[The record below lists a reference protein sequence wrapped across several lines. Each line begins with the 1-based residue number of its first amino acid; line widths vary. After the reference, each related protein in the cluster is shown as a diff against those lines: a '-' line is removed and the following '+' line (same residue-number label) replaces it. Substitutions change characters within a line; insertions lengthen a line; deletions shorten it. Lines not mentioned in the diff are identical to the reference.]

1 MQAITNFSKLVNRQ
15 TIIVIALS
23 LLATYAC
30 LRFNY
35 IIDLPTGII
44 GIAVV
49 FPIVF
54 SINAAYRR
62 REEALRYFASL
73 KAHAAALYYAHR
85 DWVPTH
91 THEHADRMAHITT
104 RLLQAL
110 HQYFSSCG
118 ENEQHFQT
126 IYQLFD
132 ELSHSMEQLRRTG
145 IPANEISRANQY
157 LRSMII
163 DFERMRNIYLYRTPT
178 ALRTYSQIF
187 LNIFPV
193 LFAPYF
199 AYLSA
204 ENSISSGFLVAA
216 LYGLIL
222 VSLENIQEDLEN
234 PFDGVGADDLN
245 LNVADHYRGVLTSSD
260 PYPVSSNQ

>member
-1 MQAITNFSKLVNRQ
+1 MQALTNFSKLINRQ
-15 TIIVIALS
+15 TLLVITLS

-30 LRFNY
+30 LQLNF

-62 REEALRYFASL
+62 REEALGYFASL

-85 DWVPTH
+85 DWPPH
-91 THEHADRMAHITT
+91 DGSSHAQRLTGIITN
-104 RLLQAL
+104 LLQVIHRYFTTSPESGEAL
-110 HQYFSSCG
+110 RA
-118 ENEQHFQT
+118 
-126 IYQLFD
+126 IYGCFD
-132 ELSHSMEQLRRTG
+132 ELSRSMETLRQANV
-145 IPANEISRANQY
+145 PANEISRANQY
-157 LRSMII
+157 LRTMMI

-178 ALRTYSQIF
+178 ALRAYSQIF
-187 LNIFPV
+187 LSAFPI

-199 AYLSA
+199 AYLST
-204 ENSISSGFLVAA
+204 NNLPISGFLVAA
-216 LYGLIL
+216 VYSLIL

-234 PFDGVGADDLN
+234 PYDGLGADDLR
-245 LNVADHYRGVLTSSD
+245 LNIAEEYEGILTAVVREPSA
-260 PYPVSSNQ
+260 

>member
-1 MQAITNFSKLVNRQ
+1 MQALTNFSKIVNRQ
-15 TIIVIALS
+15 TILVIAIS

-35 IIDLPTGII
+35 TINLPTGLI

-62 REEALRYFASL
+62 REEALRYFASV
-73 KAHAAALYYAHR
+73 KAHAAALYFAHR
-85 DWVPTH
+85 DWLPNEAP
-91 THEHADRMAHITT
+91 EHAERMAQLTAH
-104 RLLQAL
+104 LLQAI
-110 HQYFSSCG
+110 HHYFTRPEES
-118 ENEQHFQT
+118 ERRFQAT
-126 IYQLFD
+126 YQLFN
-132 ELSHSMEQLRRTG
+132 ELSLSMEQLRQAG
-145 IPANEISRANQY
+145 VSGSEISRSNQY
-157 LRSMII
+157 LRSMLI

-199 AYLSA
+199 AYLST
-204 ENSISSGFLVAA
+204 ENPPSSGFIVAA

-234 PFDGVGADDLN
+234 PYDGLGTDDLN
-245 LNVADHYRGVLTSSD
+245 LNVAKQYRGVLENSG
-260 PYPVSSNQ
+260 Q

>member
-1 MQAITNFSKLVNRQ
+1 MQALTNFFKLINRQ
-15 TIIVIALS
+15 TLIVIVLS

-62 REEALRYFASL
+62 REEALRYFASI

-91 THEHADRMAHITT
+91 SHTHADRMAHITT
-104 RLLQAL
+104 RLLQTI
-110 HQYFSSCG
+110 HRYFTSRG
-118 ENEQHFQT
+118 EIESHFQAV
-126 IYQLFD
+126 YQLFD
-132 ELSHSMEQLRRTG
+132 ELSRSMEQLRQDG
-145 IPANEISRANQY
+145 VPANEISRANQY

-178 ALRTYSQIF
+178 ALRTYSQVF
-187 LNIFPV
+187 LSVFPV

-199 AYLSA
+199 AYLSTA
-204 ENSISSGFLVAA
+204 NSVSSGFLVAA
-216 LYGLIL
+216 LYSLIL

-234 PFDGVGADDLN
+234 PYDGLGADDLN
-245 LNVADHYRGVLTSSD
+245 LNVAEHYREVITAG
-260 PYPVSSNQ
+260 NQ

>member
-1 MQAITNFSKLVNRQ
+1 MHALTNFSKLVNRQ
-15 TIIVIALS
+15 TVIVIALS

-30 LRFNY
+30 LRFDY

-62 REEALRYFASL
+62 REEALRYFAAI

-85 DWVPTH
+85 DWVPTD
-91 THEHADRMAHITT
+91 THEHADRMAHITM
-104 RLLQAL
+104 RLLQAI
-110 HQYFSSCG
+110 HHYFTNR
-118 ENEQHFQT
+118 NESMDHFQAV
-126 IYQLFD
+126 YRLFD
-132 ELSHSMEQLRRTG
+132 ELSHSMEQLRDVG

-187 LNIFPV
+187 LSVFPV

-199 AYLSA
+199 AYLSS
-204 ENSISSGFLVAA
+204 ENSVSSGFLVAA
-216 LYGLIL
+216 LYSLIL

-234 PFDGVGADDLN
+234 PYDGLGADDLN
-245 LNVADHYRGVLTSSD
+245 LNVAEYYLGVLTAEK
-260 PYPVSSNQ
+260 

>member
-1 MQAITNFSKLVNRQ
+1 MQALTNFFKLVNRQ
-15 TIIVIALS
+15 TLIVITLS
-23 LLATYAC
+23 LIATYAC

-35 IIDLPTGII
+35 VIDLPTGII

-62 REEALRYFASL
+62 REEALRYFASI
-73 KAHAAALYYAHR
+73 KAHLAALYYAHR
-85 DWVPTH
+85 DWVPDNTS
-91 THEHADRMAHITT
+91 EHADRMAHIAM
-104 RLLQAL
+104 RLLQAV
-110 HQYFSSCG
+110 HRYFTSQD
-118 ENEQHFQT
+118 ENETYFQT
-126 IYQLFD
+126 VYQLFD
-132 ELSHSMEQLRRTG
+132 ELSRSMELLRHTG

-178 ALRTYSQIF
+178 ALRTYSQVF
-187 LNIFPV
+187 LNVFPV

-199 AYLSA
+199 AYLSTV
-204 ENSISSGFLVAA
+204 NSISSGFLVAA
-216 LYGLIL
+216 LYSLIL

-234 PFDGVGADDLN
+234 PYDGLGADDLN
-245 LNVADHYRGVLTSSD
+245 LNVADHYRGVWTKQS
-260 PYPVSSNQ
+260 VSNL

>member
-1 MQAITNFSKLVNRQ
+1 MKALTNFSKIINRQ
-15 TIIVIALS
+15 TILVIAFS
-23 LLATYAC
+23 LLATYIC
-30 LRFNY
+30 LRLGF

-62 REEALRYFASL
+62 REEALRAFASL
-73 KAHAAALYYAHR
+73 KAHAVALYFAHR
-85 DWVPTH
+85 DWLPTGS
-91 THEHADRMAHITT
+91 TEHAQRMVQLTT
-104 RLLQAL
+104 RLLQAI
-110 HQYFSSCG
+110 HHYFTHPNDSERG
-118 ENEQHFQT
+118 FQAV
-126 IYQLFD
+126 YQLFN
-132 ELSHSMEQLRRTG
+132 ELSLSMEQLRHAG
-145 IPANEISRANQY
+145 VSGSEISRANQY

-178 ALRTYSQIF
+178 SLRTYSQVF
-187 LNIFPV
+187 LTVFPV

-199 AYLSA
+199 AYVST
-204 ENSISSGFLVAA
+204 ENRVSSGFIVAA

-234 PFDGVGADDLN
+234 PYDGIGADDLN
-245 LNVADHYRGVLTSSD
+245 LNVAQQYQQLLQ
-260 PYPVSSNQ
+260 NAE

>member
-1 MQAITNFSKLVNRQ
+1 MQALTNFSKLVNRQ
-15 TIIVIALS
+15 TLIVIALS

-30 LRFNY
+30 LQFEY

-62 REEALRYFASL
+62 REEALRYFASI

-85 DWVPTH
+85 DWVPADSG
-91 THEHADRMAHITT
+91 EHADRMARITI
-104 RLLQAL
+104 RLLQAI
-110 HQYFSSCG
+110 HQYFTSRS
-118 ENEQHFQT
+118 EVETRFQT

-132 ELSHSMEQLRRTG
+132 ELSQSMEQLRHAG
-145 IPANEISRANQY
+145 VPANEVSRANQY

-187 LNIFPV
+187 LSVFPV

-199 AYLSA
+199 AYLST

-234 PFDGVGADDLN
+234 PYDGLGADDLN
-245 LNVADHYRGVLTSSD
+245 LNVAEHYRGVLTAVTPD
-260 PYPVSSNQ
+260 P